1 MLTEISLN
9 VIDIARNSIRA
20 GASLIQI
27 TVRIDDQKKTLRLT
41 IADNGSGMNPQ
52 QLSKVED
59 PFFTSRTTRRV
70 GLGVPF
76 LKQEAECTGGTFN
89 IRSEEGKGT
98 VVDCALFLLS
108 HIDCMPLGDIN
119 SSILMLITT
128 SEEKKV
134 DFVYTYEVDER
145 SFQLDTRELR
155 EILEGVPFSEPQVS
169 AFIRSFLDENQE
181 AVDKDEIMEE
191 R

>member
-59 PFFTSRTTRRV
+59 PFFTSRTTRWV

-76 LKQEAECTGGTFN
+76 L
-89 IRSEEGKGT
+89 
-98 VVDCALFLLS
+98 
-108 HIDCMPLGDIN
+108 
-119 SSILMLITT
+119 
-128 SEEKKV
+128 
-134 DFVYTYEVDER
+134 
-145 SFQLDTRELR
+145 
-155 EILEGVPFSEPQVS
+155 
-169 AFIRSFLDENQE
+169 
-181 AVDKDEIMEE
+181 
-191 R
+191 

>member
-1 MLTEISLN
+1 M
-9 VIDIARNSIRA
+9 D
-20 GASLIQI
+20 
-27 TVRIDDQKKTLRLT
+27 
-41 IADNGSGMNPQ
+41 
-52 QLSKVED
+52 
-59 PFFTSRTTRRV
+59 
-70 GLGVPF
+70 
-76 LKQEAECTGGTFN
+76 
-89 IRSEEGKGT
+89 
-98 VVDCALFLLS
+98 ALFHTG

-155 EILEGVPFSEPQVS
+155 EILEGAPFSEPRVS

>member
-41 IADNGSGMNPQ
+41 IADNGSGMNHQ

-98 VVDCALFLLS
+98 VVDALFHTD

-134 DFVYTYEVDER
+134 DFVYIYEVDGR
-145 SFQLDTRELR
+145 SFRLDTRELR
-155 EILEGVPFSEPQVS
+155 EILEGVPFSQPQVS

-181 AVDKDEIMEE
+181 AVNRGETMEE
-191 R
+191 KE

>member
-9 VIDIARNSIRA
+9 VIDIASNSIRA

-41 IADNGSGMNPQ
+41 IADNGSGMNHQ

-98 VVDCALFLLS
+98 VVDALFHTG

-155 EILEGVPFSEPQVS
+155 EILEGVPFSEPRVS

-181 AVDKDEIMEE
+181 AVDKGEIMEE

>member
-41 IADNGSGMNPQ
+41 IADNGSGMNHQ

-70 GLGVPF
+70 GLGVPSRKPNA
-76 LKQEAECTGGTFN
+76 LAELLIYGQK
-89 IRSEEGKGT
+89 RER
-98 VVDCALFLLS
+98 AL
-108 HIDCMPLGDIN
+108 
-119 SSILMLITT
+119 
-128 SEEKKV
+128 
-134 DFVYTYEVDER
+134 
-145 SFQLDTRELR
+145 
-155 EILEGVPFSEPQVS
+155 
-169 AFIRSFLDENQE
+169 
-181 AVDKDEIMEE
+181 
-191 R
+191 